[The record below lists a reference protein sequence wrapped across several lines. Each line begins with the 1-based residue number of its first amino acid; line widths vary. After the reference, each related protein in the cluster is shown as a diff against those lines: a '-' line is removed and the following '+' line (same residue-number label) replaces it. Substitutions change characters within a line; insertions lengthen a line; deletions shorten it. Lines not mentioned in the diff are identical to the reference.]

1 IDSADLSTFGSFL
14 STSESIRIEYPVPVL
29 HPSATGPNILQDVN
43 YASADAGILDNTG
56 SIFTAYSLGMQK
68 ITVANIGSTGCTPS
82 ELSTR
87 STSESC
93 VSSMQDLIFNAA
105 LKPMTEEL
113 QAELPGS
120 TIVYIKSFSIVM
132 NIINNAASYI
142 TGYCSNR
149 GDYMFW
155 DSFHPTEHVNVLAH
169 KQFMEGSLDVIKVQ

>member
-1 IDSADLSTFGSFL
+1 MLNSS
-14 STSESIRIEYPVPVL
+14 
-29 HPSATGPNILQDVN
+29 LQ
-43 YASADAGILDNTG
+43 
-56 SIFTAYSLGMQK
+56 TAYSLGMQK

-87 STSESC
+87 STSGSC
-93 VSSMQDLIFNAA
+93 VSSIQDLTMRFNAA

-155 DSFHPTEHVNVLAH
+155 DSFHPTEDVNVLAH
-169 KQFMEGSLDVIKVQ
+169 KQFMEGSLDVI